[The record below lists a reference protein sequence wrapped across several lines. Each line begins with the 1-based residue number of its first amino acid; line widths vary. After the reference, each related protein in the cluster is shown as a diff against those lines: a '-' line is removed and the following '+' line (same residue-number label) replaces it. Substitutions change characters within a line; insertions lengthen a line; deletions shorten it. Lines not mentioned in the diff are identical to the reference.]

1 MFSDI
6 DVIAVFATSQRAGI
20 FRNKGIHDPRIRHF
34 AGHRQVTEVAPGS
47 DTPGH
52 RIPVP
57 AHEAGLGEA
66 A

>member
-6 DVIAVFATSQRAGI
+6 DVIDMFATLQRAGI

-34 AGHRQVTEVAPGS
+34 AGRCQATEVAPGS

-57 AHEAGLGEA
+57 AYEAGLGEA